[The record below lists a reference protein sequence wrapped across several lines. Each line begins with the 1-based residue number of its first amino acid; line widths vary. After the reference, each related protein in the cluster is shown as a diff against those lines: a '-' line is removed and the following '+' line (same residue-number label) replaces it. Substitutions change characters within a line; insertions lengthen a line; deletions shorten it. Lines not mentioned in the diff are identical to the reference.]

1 MRFSASARRAQVTR
15 DQGQRARLPPFAKE
29 MIMSEQKKIF
39 AFKLADKKEQTEKA
53 KWRARE
59 GVSVAGCSDPGHVG
73 DFREGDRGL
82 WC

>member
-1 MRFSASARRAQVTR
+1 
-15 DQGQRARLPPFAKE
+15 
-29 MIMSEQKKIF
+29 MSEQKKIF

-73 DFREGDRGL
+73 DFREGDRGI